1 MEAESAIPNHN
12 RRFLHPAE
20 EIIDD
25 YLQLLLLGV
34 SLHWFLEEWICQHA
48 IPCRSCQVCTTTVFK
63 LKPDVVFHWTI
74 LLWKKKKKS
83 CRFCCHIF
91 LCNLTFQVSQLI
103 CSQLYSGLLR
113 CIKLLMVINEKIITP
128 NSTSHVLLYYYL
140 NLDCTVEADDLWNTG
155 RFQWETSVHY
165 PFLSPRIQLDI
176 QHWAAK

>member
-1 MEAESAIPNHN
+1 MLSSPCWGNYWWLSSASAARSEFALVS
-12 RRFLHPAE
+12 RRMNLSARHS
-20 EIIDD
+20 
-25 YLQLLLLGV
+25 LQVMPGLYYHCVQAKTRCGV
-34 SLHWFLEEWICQHA
+34 PLNNTA
-48 IPCRSCQVCTTTVFK
+48 
-63 LKPDVVFHWTI
+63 LK
-74 LLWKKKKKS
+74 KKKKKS